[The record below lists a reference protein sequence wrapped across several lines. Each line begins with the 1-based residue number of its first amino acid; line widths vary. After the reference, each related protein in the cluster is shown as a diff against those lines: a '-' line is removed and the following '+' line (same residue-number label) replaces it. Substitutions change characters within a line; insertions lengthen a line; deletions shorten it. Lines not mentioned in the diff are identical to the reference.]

1 MPFFAVVKRKKK
13 LDHDPEYIVAIHHTF
28 LNTKNV
34 QEVFGF
40 TKKSFYTGTHLLEP
54 EFERIMWY
62 IEDKTL
68 KKWIVV
74 SNLFFSNKMASFA
87 CKSKQNLKRW

>member
-1 MPFFAVVKRKKK
+1 MFKKC
-13 LDHDPEYIVAIHHTF
+13 LA
-28 LNTKNV
+28 L
-34 QEVFGF
+34 Q
-40 TKKSFYTGTHLLEP
+40 KSFYTGTHLLEP

-87 CKSKQNLKRW
+87 CKSKQNLKMVANGCLQDEIINWI